1 MQWIWSIYDVLTL
14 ATIAGGLVVMKSN
27 APPLTP
33 IPSLSIR
40 NKGKFEF
47 GSDIVSFRANFR
59 IWDQS
64 KAGIIGDKSAPVVVV
79 PIDPLPTYICI
90 NNEIDD
96 PCHS

>member
-1 MQWIWSIYDVLTL
+1 MIFCLGENLAYAMNMKYIYDVLTL

-59 IWDQS
+59 I
-64 KAGIIGDKSAPVVVV
+64 
-79 PIDPLPTYICI
+79 
-90 NNEIDD
+90 
-96 PCHS
+96 